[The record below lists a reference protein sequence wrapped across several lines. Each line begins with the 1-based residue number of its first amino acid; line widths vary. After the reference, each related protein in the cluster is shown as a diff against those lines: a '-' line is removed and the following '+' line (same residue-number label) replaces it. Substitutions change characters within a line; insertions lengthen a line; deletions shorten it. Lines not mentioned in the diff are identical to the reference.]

1 MDATQRPSPH
11 SSTPGH
17 EARAYPDPTHAEG
30 AHPSASASSGPNAS
44 SGNAASSSAANGH
57 ASPADA
63 FKDIGTRLGEV
74 KEYASYLIATKL
86 DGIKA
91 TIRNIAIFAVLGII
105 GLIVGGAVLVTAGVL
120 LVTGLAQAIS
130 ALLGDSGWAGKLIVS
145 LLILGGL
152 AAGVIFGLKSL
163 TRTFKSQLVAKYEER
178 QRQQRSNFGH
188 DVGER
193 AVQQRAE
200 AWAGRG
206 APGQ

>member
-1 MDATQRPSPH
+1 MDATQRPSPEA
-11 SSTPGH
+11 STRGH
-17 EARAYPDPTHAEG
+17 EARAYPDPTHVEG
-30 AHPSASASSGPNAS
+30 AHPSASAAS
-44 SGNAASSSAANGH
+44 SSTGSAANGQG
-57 ASPADA
+57 SPADA
-63 FKDIGTRLGEV
+63 FKDIGARLGEV

-91 TIRNIAIFAVLGII
+91 TIRNIAIFAVLGIV

-120 LVTGLAQAIS
+120 LITGLAQAIS

-193 AVQQRAE
+193 ATQQRAE

-206 APGQ
+206 APG